1 MATLTHSS
9 SSHHMGDAPPTNS
22 LSHSSSSH
30 AVTHQPAST
39 LQQQQTQHQ
48 QQAQSQ
54 AEDPVFGPLEKA
66 GKVLE
71 ERLARD
77 ERWTGIGAS
86 SSDYVLPPNQA
97 WAPFTKTRTVLLPDR
112 LFEEHDRVSSFSTFE
127 ELTDVIVGV
136 ALVRPRSGVFVDS
149 ISHLLV
155 LATPSQIT
163 LVGLGYAA
171 PSPGAKKEVTFY
183 LTGLSVPTDGISF
196 TTIRGTSNG
205 RIFLA
210 SSPEPLTPGG
220 IGGDGCLYE
229 LAYQSSEGW
238 FAKRCTLHNLTSG
251 SIVKSVVPSFLRSFS
266 AVPTNEWIIALE
278 VDNERGLL
286 YTLLRN
292 STIEMYSLPSSSPGK
307 GFDGPPSKVAKSADV
322 VRTANM
328 LLPNNPMIKNF
339 RIVELEVIS
348 VREGGQN
355 KVGLVAVTNTG
366 VRLYFTHQRRS
377 YYYGVSSSPASLELC
392 HVRPPPAPTTPQPP
406 PPSGIYGQVVPSNSQ
421 PQAPAN
427 QIPFNSIIQARY
439 SSGGHFLAAN
449 NLTPD
454 LDVLLVAA
462 PDIAAS
468 ARSIAESGVTGTA
481 QGSRPFT
488 EVAGTIEISGRTWD
502 MAEIT
507 ARPLVVASG
516 GTGLNELATQPTQP
530 KREWVVL
537 TNMGAN
543 VISRQRPVDTLLD
556 VLTSASAAGNGGHGE
571 IGVFFESYGRDQSC
585 AMLLTIAAGN
595 SQLQLAESADVPSGM
610 SGFASINARTATS
623 TVADQAKALFF
634 EGGGRPVSI
643 DRGGYGS
650 GSQGQASDSKIIF
663 SGRHEGLAFYFA
675 RLIRPIWKQKI
686 TRPSPSPSE
695 PARQGTNVPDVV
707 LSAVQRDLI
716 ALRSFVEQEHLLFT
730 HVPDSSRS
738 SPSSAAYQAEQ
749 ASLGSLRLLLTQ
761 SVEAIS
767 FILLLIDYQLPEIV
781 ASCAPELQKQLLE
794 LTYAELL
801 TSKRGRDVAR
811 GLVSAVINQQIG
823 RHLSVDAISETLQQ
837 RCGSFCSAD
846 DVLLYKAI
854 EAMRRAKDTPDSMER
869 TECLRES
876 LRLVH
881 FACPTTTRKL
891 TLLAPGQAVHE
902 GRTTPVVGTSE
913 RHLLRVHLDEIPS
926 RCADF
931 MPLGFAFLLTSSLQ
945 NRRDRP
951 RPLLRSGMGRL
962 RPRRLVLG
970 RRLPAERPSRSGV
983 RATAKMQSARL
994 RSARCNGRLAQRG
1007 FEAESPGWLSLVYGV
1022 FSHSAVMI
1030 INLLWSM
1037 QTRKRTAFAP
1047 MPTTRRF
1054 RLRMTSS
1061 TSSSTSDSH
1070 ALPRGLPHPRTNDA
1084 REDRPPLAVLRPD
1097 FSLYRR
1103 RFRPR
1108 FPRRDRCVS
1117 PVVYLVFCLD
1127 THLYMLS
1134 SFPLSLQKRVE
1145 YLSLAVGNAKS
1156 QAPSGS
1162 RGDSVQFL
1170 TDVEEKLEVAQVQIE
1185 VFRAIEDSNMD
1196 PEEKRA
1202 WLEKVEDRLFT
1213 ITELYSE
1220 FAEPLE
1226 LLEIILLIFHVSDHR
1241 DPFLVTATWEAIL
1254 ARAQDEHP
1262 DDPLDAV
1269 AAKVIQLGH
1278 RFHASD
1284 VSFPLPDLIALLERF
1299 GYERKAESRP
1309 GWVALAIHEAGV
1321 PFEAIFAV
1329 FDELMMAKI
1338 PPWHTATGLA
1348 FLAADVAELLSAW
1361 LSEANSAPASASRSF
1376 PATEVESAIGKYL
1389 MSLQSAT
1396 NAGAVVAKLQ
1406 DLQRSIRRRY

>member
-1 MATLTHSS
+1 MATLARSS

-30 AVTHQPAST
+30 AVTSQPGAT
-39 LQQQQTQHQ
+39 LQQQQNQQQ
-48 QQAQSQ
+48 QQAQAQ

-66 GKVLE
+66 GKVLD

-77 ERWTGIGAS
+77 ERWTGIGDGLGGAS

-112 LFEEHDRVSSFSTFE
+112 LFEEHDLTQSRCTMGLLPEIERSWVTVDHRLLLWDWADGSSFSTFE

-136 ALVRPRSGVFVDS
+136 ALVRPRPGVFVDS

-155 LATPSQIT
+155 LATPSQIN

-286 YTLLRN
+286 YALLRN

-355 KVGLVAVTNTG
+355 KVGLVAVTSTG

-392 HVRPPPAPTTPQPP
+392 HVRPPPAPATPQPP
-406 PPSGIYGQVVPSNSQ
+406 PPSGMYGQVVPSNSQ
-421 PQAPAN
+421 PQTSAN

-439 SSGGHFLAAN
+439 SSGGLLLAAN

-462 PDIAAS
+462 PDVAAS
-468 ARSIAESGVTGTA
+468 ARSIAESGVTGTG

-543 VISRQRPVDTLLD
+543 VVSRQRPVDTLLD
-556 VLTSASAAGNGGHGE
+556 VLKSASAAGNGGHGE

-595 SQLQLAESADVPSGM
+595 SQLLLADSADVSTGM
-610 SGFASINARTATS
+610 SGFASTNARTTTS
-623 TVADQAKALFF
+623 PVADQAKALFF

-650 GSQGQASDSKIIF
+650 GPQGQASDSKIIF

-686 TRPSPSPSE
+686 TRPSPSPSDSS
-695 PARQGTNVPDVV
+695 RQGTNVPDVV

-738 SPSSAAYQAEQ
+738 SPNSAAYQAEQ
-749 ASLGSLRLLLTQ
+749 ASLASLRLLLTQ

-801 TSKRGRDVAR
+801 TQKRGRDVAR

-876 LRLVH
+876 LRLFTKAARHLSMERLKDICAEYISMRYPLGVIDLALSCAHEWDASDRAVSYWADDCPPNDPRAAAYEQRRTCNQLAFEALAAMDDLLNEASTPNRPAGSLSYEEADGLRTNAYNKALSVKDDFFH
-881 FACPTTTRKL
+881 FELYEWYLSRGMTNQLLETRTPYLEGYLIREPTTLEKT
-891 TLLAPGQAVHE
+891 
-902 GRTTPVVGTSE
+902 
-913 RHLLRVHLDEIPS
+913 D
-926 RCADF
+926 
-931 MPLGFAFLLTSSLQ
+931 
-945 NRRDRP
+945 
-951 RPLLRSGMGRL
+951 
-962 RPRRLVLG
+962 
-970 RRLPAERPSRSGV
+970 
-983 RATAKMQSARL
+983 
-994 RSARCNGRLAQRG
+994 
-1007 FEAESPGWLSLVYGV
+1007 
-1022 FSHSAVMI
+1022 
-1030 INLLWSM
+1030 LLW
-1037 QTRKRTAFAP
+1037 QYYVRTSRYAAAA
-1047 MPTTRRF
+1047 
-1054 RLRMTSS
+1054 SV
-1061 TSSSTSDSH
+1061 
-1070 ALPRGLPHPRTNDA
+1070 
-1084 REDRPPLAVLRPD
+1084 LA
-1097 FSLYRR
+1097 SLAE
-1103 RFRPR
+1103 
-1108 FPRRDRCVS
+1108 
-1117 PVVYLVFCLD
+1117 
-1127 THLYMLS
+1127 TAA
-1134 SFPLSLQKRVE
+1134 FPLSLQKRVE

-1156 QAPSGS
+1156 QTPSGS
-1162 RGDSVQFL
+1162 RGDAVQFL

-1185 VFRAIEDSNMD
+1185 IFRAIEDSNLD

-1278 RFHASD
+1278 RFHTSD

-1309 GWVALAIHEAGV
+1309 GWVALAIREAGV

-1329 FDELMMAKI
+1329 FDELMTAKI
-1338 PPWHTATGLA
+1338 PPWHTAAGLA

-1361 LSEANSAPASASRSF
+1361 LSEANSASASVSRSF

-1396 NAGAVVAKLQ
+1396 NAGAIVAKLQ